1 MYKLPQS
8 AREFVLFQRTEL
20 LPKRRVSLIARILQR
35 TPFGKNNYNEWIK
48 SIACNS
54 DYDIET
60 SYFSDMEKLAS
71 KIALHLPP
79 QVKSILDI
87 GCGIAALD
95 IFLDKLVSPEKI
107 FLLDKTHTE
116 QKVWYM
122 FEEKGAFYNSLDLAR
137 ETLVLNGVSPSKVE
151 LVTAP
156 NDGLIP
162 LDADSIDVIISTISW
177 GFHYPIKFY
186 IESVHKLLRS
196 DGILIVDIRKDSG
209 GFDELGKLFEVTVID
224 DYSKFQRVKCIKK
237 IL

>member
-79 QVKSILDI
+79 QVKSILD
-87 GCGIAALD
+87 L
-95 IFLDKLVSPEKI
+95 
-107 FLLDKTHTE
+107 
-116 QKVWYM
+116 
-122 FEEKGAFYNSLDLAR
+122 SL
-137 ETLVLNGVSPSKVE
+137 
-151 LVTAP
+151 
-156 NDGLIP
+156 IH
-162 LDADSIDVIISTISW
+162 I
-177 GFHYPIKFY
+177 
-186 IESVHKLLRS
+186 
-196 DGILIVDIRKDSG
+196 
-209 GFDELGKLFEVTVID
+209 
-224 DYSKFQRVKCIKK
+224 
-237 IL
+237 